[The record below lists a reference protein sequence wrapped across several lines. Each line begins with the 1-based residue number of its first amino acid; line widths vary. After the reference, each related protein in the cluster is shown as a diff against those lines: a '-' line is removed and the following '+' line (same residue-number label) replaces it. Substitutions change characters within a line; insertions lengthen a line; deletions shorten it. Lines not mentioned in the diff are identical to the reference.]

1 MNKYDLKGKVALI
14 TGAGQGIGK
23 AAAQAIANSGGNVIL
38 CGRTLDK
45 LNKVAEEIKSLGVE
59 VLPIKLDVANI
70 DEINAAV
77 EKSIETFGR
86 IDILLNCAGISEL
99 YNVVDLEPEFWD
111 EIFDINLKGSV
122 FMTKAVAKH
131 MIAEGIEGT
140 IQFVSSMA
148 GKMGMPKDSAYSASK
163 SALHAFCQSAAL
175 EFAPNNINVVA
186 ICPGYI
192 NTDMMQN
199 EFRTQAPLHNM
210 EPEEF
215 EQQLVDTIPMKRMAD
230 PYEVGS
236 LMAFLSTKE
245 ASYITGVS
253 MTIAGGY
260 VTI

>member
-1 MNKYDLKGKVALI
+1 MNKYDLKDKVALI

-23 AAAQAIANSGGNVIL
+23 AAAQAIANSGGHVIL
-38 CGRTLDK
+38 CGRTFEK
-45 LNKVAEEIKSLGVE
+45 LEKVAEELRPLGIKAFPL
-59 VLPIKLDVANI
+59 KLDVANVEEI
-70 DEINAAV
+70 DAAV
-77 EKSIETFGR
+77 AKCIEVFGQ

-99 YNVVDLEPEFWD
+99 YNVVDLEPDFWD

-131 MIAEGIEGT
+131 MIDNNIEGS

-148 GKMGMPKDSAYSASK
+148 GKIGMPKDSAYSASK
-163 SALHAFCQSAAL
+163 SAMHGFCQSAAL
-175 EFAPNNINVVA
+175 EFAEHNINVVA

-199 EFRTQAPLHNM
+199 EFKTQAPLHNM
-210 EPEEF
+210 EPAEF

-236 LMAFLSTKE
+236 LMAYLSSKE
-245 ASYITGVS
+245 ASYITGVTI
-253 MTIAGGY
+253 TIAGGY
-260 VTI
+260 INI